1 MAPRFLQHK
10 GVSVLF
16 LDFARITDP
25 TVLLGEIAEARK
37 FVAQQPR
44 RKEILTLVDLE
55 GMNFNEE
62 VLKAFK
68 DLNVHDEP
76 YEKAIAVTGFSV
88 LGKIT
93 FRANQLPKD
102 SPSRRLV
109 PFDSKEEALEWLIK
123 QKAAPAPA

>member
-1 MAPRFLQHK
+1 MAARFVKHK

-25 TVLLGEIAEARK
+25 PVLLPEIAEARK
-37 FVAQQPR
+37 FVAEQPR

-62 VLKAFK
+62 VLKAFR

-76 YEKAIAVTGFSV
+76 YEKAIAVTGFSA

-93 FRANQLPKD
+93 FRANQMPKD
-102 SPSRRLV
+102 SPSKRLV
-109 PFDSKEEALEWLIK
+109 PFDSKEDALEWLVK
-123 QKAAPAPA
+123 QAASPAPA